1 MKVINNVFSPSVF
14 KKIHDSVMSF
24 NFEWHYGRRVDPA
37 DGSDENPYLISF
49 AHTVGHITSGKL
61 YPPEL
66 YHTIETA
73 FIAAMD
79 NIGEEVEEMVR
90 VRIIMNTKADDNYV
104 TMPHVDFDTP
114 HQTAL
119 LYVNDSDGP
128 SIIYDQKFNTLLK
141 CNSTEH
147 YHTIKDKMTVMEAV
161 DPVANRMVLFNGLH
175 YHSGTTPKDS
185 ARRVVIN
192 INYKKK

>member
-1 MKVINNVFSPSVF
+1 MQVIDNVFSPSVF
-14 KKIHDSVMSF
+14 QKIYDAIMGF
-24 NFEWHYGRRVDPA
+24 DFEWHYGRRVEA
-37 DGSDENPYLISF
+37 DDGGDENSHLISF
-49 AHTVGHITSGKL
+49 VHTIGHISSGDL

-79 NIGEEVEEMVR
+79 GIGEEVAEMGR
-90 VRIIMNTKADDNYV
+90 IRIIMNTKADDNYV
-104 TMPHVDFDTP
+104 TMPHVDFDLP

-119 LYVNDSDGP
+119 VYINDSDGP

-141 CNSTEH
+141 SSSSEH
-147 YHTIKDKMTVMEAV
+147 YHKIKDTMSVMEAV

-185 ARRVVIN
+185 ARRVVMN

>member
-1 MKVINNVFSPSVF
+1 MQVIDNVFSPSVF
-14 KKIHDSVMSF
+14 QKIYDEVMSF
-24 NFEWHYGRRVDPA
+24 SFQWHYGRKVDEI
-37 DGSDENPYLISF
+37 DGSNENPYLVSF
-49 AHTVGHITSGKL
+49 AHTVGHVSSGEL

-73 FIAAMD
+73 FLGAMD
-79 NIGEEVEEMVR
+79 DIGETVAEMG
-90 VRIIMNTKADDNYV
+90 RIRMIMNTKADDHYV

-119 LYVNDSDGP
+119 LYVNDCDGP
-128 SIIYDQKFNTLLK
+128 SIIYDQKFNPILGR
-141 CNSTEH
+141 NSFEN
-147 YHTIKDKMTVMEAV
+147 YQAIKDKMTVMQAV
-161 DPVANRMVLFNGLH
+161 DPKANRMVLFNGLH